1 MTCWRWCASSSSPSV
16 SRSGLDRCLR
26 RHGMGNLRDL
36 TQPCPRP
43 AHQPFQDYEPGFL
56 HIDVTYLPQMPGES
70 QRRSLFVAIDRATRW
85 VFMQIKPTKSA
96 RSTRAF
102 LTALVRACP
111 LRIRTLLTVNGKE
124 FTDRFVTCAE
134 HTPTGQHALDA
145 LCAALSLEPC
155 LTRPPPTPDQRDGRA
170 LQRSHQRG
178 VARAALHQG
187 GRICSVPCSAT
198 SGWITNS
205 CRSQRSAVAQ
215 RWRR

>member
-1 MTCWRWCASSSSPSV
+1 
-16 SRSGLDRCLR
+16 
-26 RHGMGNLRDL
+26 MGNLRDL

-187 GRICSVPCSAT
+187 GEDLQRTLQRYVWLDHQQLPQSALGGRT
-198 SGWITNS
+198 AMEAMKQWFKNKPDLFHKKPIPHPGRDT
-205 CRSQRSAVAQ
+205 
-215 RWRR
+215 